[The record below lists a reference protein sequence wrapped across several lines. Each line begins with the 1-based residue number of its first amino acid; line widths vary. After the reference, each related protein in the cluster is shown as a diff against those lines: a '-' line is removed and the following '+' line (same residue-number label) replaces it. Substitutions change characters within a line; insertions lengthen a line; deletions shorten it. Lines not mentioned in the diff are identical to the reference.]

1 MAANAAASVVWLTTG
16 AAPAVRTSALSCA
29 LSALAD
35 ALVGLAATLGSGFLV
50 GTGAFDVTTTNFT
63 MVKDKVL
70 LPYITL
76 QTAYNTAALTETP
89 RPFGHNNRFKGCNS

>member
-1 MAANAAASVVWLTTG
+1 LRFVRLGGHLVV
-16 AAPAVRTSALSCA
+16 
-29 LSALAD
+29 
-35 ALVGLAATLGSGFLV
+35 LAATLGSGFLV

-76 QTAYNTAALTETP
+76 LALSCLPATAYNTAALTETP
-89 RPFGHNNRFKGCNS
+89 RPFAPIKTRKIVSKVAIVSVLL

>member
-1 MAANAAASVVWLTTG
+1 MAARAAASVVWLTTG
-16 AAPAVRTSALSCA
+16 AALVRTSALSCA

-35 ALVGLAATLGSGFLV
+35 ALVDLAATLGSGFLV

-76 QTAYNTAALTETP
+76 QTAYNTAPLTETP
-89 RPFGHNNRFKGCNS
+89 RRF